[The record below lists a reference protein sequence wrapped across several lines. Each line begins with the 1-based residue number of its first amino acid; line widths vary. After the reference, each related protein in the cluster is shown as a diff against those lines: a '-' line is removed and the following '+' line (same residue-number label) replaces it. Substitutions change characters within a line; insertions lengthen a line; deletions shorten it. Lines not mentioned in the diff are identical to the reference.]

1 MSTTGLLA
9 SNGKTIFLPVAVMV
23 VIPVA
28 LFLLAQDIRTLT
40 AIQAWRV
47 IGFAMLM
54 LYAFDYLPT
63 LFALPAG
70 LGDVA
75 VGLLAVYALAQLN
88 RDPDYAMSP
97 ALVRFHLLGL
107 ADFVVAVVTAG
118 LAAGAI
124 PALVGNGITTG
135 AMDVW
140 PMNLFPS
147 FGVPVFIIL
156 QITAPLKIREL
167 RRRAPSGYVGRLATA

>member
-1 MSTTGLLA
+1 M
-9 SNGKTIFLPVAVMV
+9 
-23 VIPVA
+23 
-28 LFLLAQDIRTLT
+28 
-40 AIQAWRV
+40 
-47 IGFAMLM
+47 
-54 LYAFDYLPT
+54 
-63 LFALPAG
+63 
-70 LGDVA
+70 A

-167 RRRAPSGYVGRLATA
+167 RRRAPSGYVGRLAPPKSALLRSTNCLERQFVGQHHMIARDVREVGECQYPHRPAQLSLEDLQGPGRAGLSCRRDPI